1 MRHRE
6 IGDVQLYQL
15 QTLGL
20 LSFQPR
26 SEFFVRFFICLS
38 VDTYRT
44 IMERCTAD
52 SLPDNMSSCE
62 PMMHSNK
69 NNQLLR

>member
-20 LSFQPR
+20 TLGFQPR
-26 SEFFVRFFICLS
+26 SEFFVRFSICLS
-38 VDTYRT
+38 VD
-44 IMERCTAD
+44 D
-52 SLPDNMSSCE
+52 HDD
-62 PMMHSNK
+62 
-69 NNQLLR
+69 

>member
-20 LSFQPR
+20 TLSFQPR
-26 SEFFVRFFICLS
+26 SEFFVRFR
-38 VDTYRT
+38 V
-44 IMERCTAD
+44 
-52 SLPDNMSSCE
+52 
-62 PMMHSNK
+62 H
-69 NNQLLR
+69 